1 MAVVQ
6 RLGQLDQLL
15 VAPGEAGVDQQRDR
29 RGPHARGVQN
39 LADDVEVAT

>member
-1 MAVVQ
+1 MAVVEG
-6 RLGQLDQLL
+6 LGELYQLL
-15 VAPGEAGVDQQRDR
+15 VVPRKAGVDQQRDR